1 MAETSLVLREDER
14 LDTLGRDDL
23 RIIQSSSVFS
33 YSTDALVLGD
43 FARVPQSARAKVLD
57 LCAGTGAVSLL
68 LSEQT
73 NAQIIGVELQE
84 RLADMAQRSITLNQL
99 DNQVQILQGDVANLR
114 ADFSHDTI
122 DAIVCNPPYFKVDE
136 AKISPNPHLAL
147 ARHELRLD
155 LSTLVREVSRLL
167 KMKGTFFMVYR
178 PERFLELLDELQQHN
193 LVPKRI
199 RFVYPKPHRQATIL
213 LVEAIKQ
220 GSVAGFAVDSPLYVM
235 DEAGRY
241 TPEMRAII
249 HG

>member
-122 DAIVCNPPYFKVDE
+122 DAIVCNPP
-136 AKISPNPHLAL
+136 I
-147 ARHELRLD
+147 
-155 LSTLVREVSRLL
+155 L
-167 KMKGTFFMVYR
+167 KWMK
-178 PERFLELLDELQQHN
+178 L
-193 LVPKRI
+193 K
-199 RFVYPKPHRQATIL
+199 
-213 LVEAIKQ
+213 
-220 GSVAGFAVDSPLYVM
+220 
-235 DEAGRY
+235 
-241 TPEMRAII
+241 
-249 HG
+249 

>member
-33 YSTDALVLGD
+33 YSPDALVLGD

-73 NAQIIGVELQE
+73 NAQIIGVELQAGV
-84 RLADMAQRSITLNQL
+84 ADMAQRSITLNQL
-99 DNQVQILQGDVANLR
+99 DDQIQILQGDVANLR
-114 ADFSHDTI
+114 TDFSHDTI

-136 AKISPNPHLAL
+136 AKISPNPHLDI
-147 ARHELRLD
+147 ARHQLRLD

-178 PERFLELLDELQQHN
+178 PERFLELLDELQRHN

>member
-1 MAETSLVLREDER
+1 MTERSRMLRDDER
-14 LDTLGRDDL
+14 LDTLGREDL
-23 RIIQSSSVFS
+23 RIIQSASVFS

-57 LCAGTGAVSLL
+57 LCAGTGAVTML

-84 RLADMAQRSITLNQL
+84 RLVDMAQRSVSLNKL
-99 DNQVQILQGDVANLR
+99 DDQVQIMQGDVACLSGI
-114 ADFSHDTI
+114 FSHDTI

-136 AKISPNPHLAL
+136 AKISPNPHLAI
-147 ARHELRLD
+147 ARHELHLE
-155 LSTLVREVSRLL
+155 LSVLIQEVSRLL

-178 PERFLELLDELQQHN
+178 PERFLELLDELQAHQ

-199 RFVYPKPHRQATIL
+199 RFVYPKPNRQATIL

-220 GSVAGFAVDSPLYVM
+220 GSAAGFAVDSPLYVM
-235 DEAGRY
+235 DEVGNY

>member
-84 RLADMAQRSITLNQL
+84 RLADMPS
-99 DNQVQILQGDVANLR
+99 
-114 ADFSHDTI
+114 
-122 DAIVCNPPYFKVDE
+122 
-136 AKISPNPHLAL
+136 
-147 ARHELRLD
+147 
-155 LSTLVREVSRLL
+155 
-167 KMKGTFFMVYR
+167 
-178 PERFLELLDELQQHN
+178 
-193 LVPKRI
+193 
-199 RFVYPKPHRQATIL
+199 
-213 LVEAIKQ
+213 
-220 GSVAGFAVDSPLYVM
+220 AV
-235 DEAGRY
+235 
-241 TPEMRAII
+241 
-249 HG
+249 